1 MKAVEDLI
9 AKLWSLDQ
17 TRVQTIAIK
26 EELENKIQVD
36 NLLDETREGILRELE
51 SVNLKIRWINDEK
64 KTVFA
69 DLDEALRIL
78 EDKNRFI

>member
-26 EELENKIQVD
+26 EELENKI
-36 NLLDETREGILRELE
+36 
-51 SVNLKIRWINDEK
+51 
-64 KTVFA
+64 
-69 DLDEALRIL
+69 
-78 EDKNRFI
+78 